1 MYRRMGLLLVPSS
14 VRKILLMSVYT
25 CYFVVVA
32 VVVGAVSIG
41 ACIAIASRL
50 ALGVPVVGP
59 WPVLPVA
66 VSVCVAFTLDL
77 KMWFLVCFCGRVRV
91 RIRLLP
97 PVLCFSLIWS
107 DGQMTSLMILFSC
120 ASFIFF
126 IYFVCHLL
134 INSFR
139 FSLFYTELPT
149 KAIRTAYPLQWV

>member
-77 KMWFLVCFCGRVRV
+77 KMWFLVCFCGRVRWPSGG
-91 RIRLLP
+91 RSSLRLRL
-97 PVLCFSLIWS
+97 
-107 DGQMTSLMILFSC
+107 GG
-120 ASFIFF
+120 
-126 IYFVCHLL
+126 FVSVCCLQCCVSPL
-134 INSFR
+134 SG
-139 FSLFYTELPT
+139 PT
-149 KAIRTAYPLQWV
+149 VK